1 MKPNAD
7 IGLPNNF
14 PELICRCSAVKRR
27 YIAFY
32 VAVNSK
38 NKNPAERPSLPGHV
52 VKRVSLIVSP
62 ASCNSNALSAQGLTF
77 FTTAVLAWFLVA
89 LFQLQAFEQT
99 VVLNFF
105 LQNPHG
111 LFEIVVEDFNFNC
124 FQTGSTPFFSHRV
137 DKLAL
142 LFQP

>member
-1 MKPNAD
+1 VLVGMAATPYQTKT
-7 IGLPNNF
+7 
-14 PELICRCSAVKRR
+14 RQRR
-27 YIAFY
+27 
-32 VAVNSK
+32 
-38 NKNPAERPSLPGHV
+38 RSLPGHV
-52 VKRVSLIVSP
+52 VKRVSLTVSP
-62 ASCNSNALSAQGLTF
+62 ASCNSDALSAQGLTF
-77 FTTAVLAWFLVA
+77 FATAVLAWFFVA
-89 LFQLQAFEQT
+89 FFQLQAFEQT